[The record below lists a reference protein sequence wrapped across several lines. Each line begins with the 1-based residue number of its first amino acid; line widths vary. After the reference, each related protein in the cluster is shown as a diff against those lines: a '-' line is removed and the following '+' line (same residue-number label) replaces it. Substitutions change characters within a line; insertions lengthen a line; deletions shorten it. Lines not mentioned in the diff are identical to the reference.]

1 MATMD
6 EKTGG
11 IPADAE
17 KGMDF
22 SPRGT
27 LGEGDIVIL
36 KHADLND
43 ADEAVKAFEGI
54 EADFIV
60 MTPETERKLLRNIDR
75 NIMPV

>member
-1 MATMD
+1 MD

-27 LGEGDIVIL
+27 LGDIVIL
-36 KHADLND
+36 KNTDLNN
-43 ADEAVKAFEGI
+43 ADEAMKAFEGI
-54 EADFIV
+54 EADSIV
-60 MTPETERKLLRNIDR
+60 MTRETERKLLRKIDR